1 MGRPGTRWVSPP
13 HPHHWGGVE
22 APLAPSTPPQWKGD
36 SVATIIAGIDIG
48 NSTTEVALAEV
59 SRSSAAPRFLASSR
73 VRTTG
78 IKGTLSNIPGVVR
91 SLQEAVAAA
100 GLSLRDIDLVL
111 LNEATPVIGDIAMET
126 ITETI
131 ITESTMIG
139 HNPNSPGGLG
149 IGVGVTTHIRELTTV
164 SRNEPIIVIVPKEYD
179 FEVAASLIGRALGVG
194 VDVRGV
200 IVQSDDGVLIANRLP
215 SVLPVVDEVKL
226 VGHIPLNMLAAV
238 EVAEHGQTIRQ
249 LSNPYG
255 IATLFSLTPQETAM
269 VIPIAKALMGLR
281 SAVVIRT
288 PAGDVHT
295 RRIPAGTLK
304 LIGQQRIVSVEMDG
318 GADAIMEVLT
328 QASPLKDVEGE
339 AGTNVGGMVER
350 VRQTMS
356 EVTQKPVSEIK
367 IRDILAVDCLVPQRV
382 AGGLA
387 QEFSMEN
394 AVGLAA
400 MVNTDRL
407 LMERLAAALAQ
418 ELGIRVEL
426 GGVEANMAI
435 LGTLTTPGIDAPLA
449 ILDLGAG
456 STDAAILQ
464 KGEPIRS
471 MHLAG
476 AGDMVTMLIQREL
489 DLPAAGESDV
499 AEQIKRFPLAKV
511 ESLFHIRHVDNTVRF
526 FKEPLDPKLFGRVAL
541 VTKDGL
547 TPVPTQHTMD
557 RIRSVRREAKRK
569 VFLRNS
575 MRALSCVAPAGNI
588 RLIDFVAIV
597 GGSGQDFE
605 ISQMLMDKLASYGI
619 VVGTANIRG
628 ELGPVNAVATGLVI
642 SYFERQKV
650 S

>member
-1 MGRPGTRWVSPP
+1 M
-13 HPHHWGGVE
+13 
-22 APLAPSTPPQWKGD
+22 AF
-36 SVATIIAGIDIG
+36 IIAGIDIG
-48 NSTTEVALAEV
+48 NSTTEVALADI
-59 SRSSAAPRFLASSR
+59 SSSGASPRFLASSR

-78 IKGTLSNIPGVVR
+78 IKGTLSNIPGVIH
-91 SLQEAVAAA
+91 SLRVAVEAA
-100 GLSLRDIDLVL
+100 GIDLKDIRLAL

-149 IGVGVTTHIRELTTV
+149 IGVGTTTHLRDLVTTRPG
-164 SRNEPIIVIVPKEYD
+164 EPIIVIVPREYD
-179 FEVAASLIGRALGVG
+179 FEVAASLISRAIDAG
-194 VDVRGV
+194 VDVRGG
-200 IVQSDDGVLIANRLP
+200 IVQADDGVLIANRLP
-215 SVLPVVDEVKL
+215 KVLPFVDEVRFIDQ
-226 VGHIPLNMLAAV
+226 VPLNMLAAV
-238 EVAEHGQTIRQ
+238 EVGEHGQAIRQ

-255 IATLFSLTPQETAM
+255 IATLFNLTPQETAL
-269 VIPIAKALMGLR
+269 VIPIAKALIGLR

-288 PAGDVHT
+288 PAGDVQT
-295 RRIPAGTLK
+295 RRIPAGALK
-304 LIGQQRIVSVEMDG
+304 LIGQHRTLTIPVDR
-318 GADAIMEVLT
+318 GADAIMDALG
-328 QASPLKDVEGE
+328 QAVPLQDVEGE

-356 EVTQKPVSEIK
+356 DLTEKPLAEVK
-367 IRDILAVDCLVPQRV
+367 IQDILAVDCLVPQRV

-400 MVNTDRL
+400 MVHTDRL
-407 LMERLAAALAQ
+407 LMERLALALSQ

-435 LGTLTTPGIDAPLA
+435 LGTLTTPGIDVPLA

-456 STDAAILQ
+456 STDAAVLQ
-464 KGEPIRS
+464 KGEPVRS

-476 AGDMVTMLIQREL
+476 AGDMVTLLIQREL
-489 DLPAAGESDV
+489 DLPAGTESDV

-511 ESLFHIRHVDNTVRF
+511 ESLFHIRHEDNTVRF
-526 FKEPLDPKLFGRVAL
+526 FKEPLDPRLFGRVAL
-541 VTKDGL
+541 ITRDGL
-547 TPVPTQHTMD
+547 TPIPTNHTVE
-557 RIRSVRREAKRK
+557 RIRAVRREAKRK

-575 MRALSCVAPAGNI
+575 LRALSCVAPGGNI

-605 ISQMLMDKLASYGI
+605 LSQMLMEELAGYGI

-628 ELGPVNAVATGLVI
+628 QLGPVNAVATGLVL
-642 SYFERQKV
+642 SYFEQQKAR
-650 S
+650 